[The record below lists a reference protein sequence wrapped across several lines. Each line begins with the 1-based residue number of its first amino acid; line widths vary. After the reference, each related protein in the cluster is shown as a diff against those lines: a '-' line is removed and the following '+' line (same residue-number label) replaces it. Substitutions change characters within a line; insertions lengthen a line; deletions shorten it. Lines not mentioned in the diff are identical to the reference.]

1 MRRNAI
7 NEEERESWKELYLEQ
22 KDIVHILIRKEMSK
36 HEEKTVKEI
45 KESKDMG
52 KKMWGYIKKLRGEEI
67 KEKGVLR
74 IYGEDG

>member
-1 MRRNAI
+1 
-7 NEEERESWKELYLEQ
+7 
-22 KDIVHILIRKEMSK
+22 MSK

-45 KESKDMG
+45 KECKDGG
-52 KKMWGYIKKLRGEEI
+52 KKMWEYIKKLRGEEI